1 METFGRSLS
10 TDSMKKIF
18 FSYISSAGKRNRLFI
33 VILFLLQLSF
43 SSRAEERQSA
53 EIWKQIVV
61 EDFETK
67 EWSSKNL
74 KTRLSE
80 EYFPDIRISSLL
92 LSPERNSSKSLLLE
106 VPAEKNQ
113 SFEILWEQS
122 WKTRGFVQEFQFHI
136 YSSGSGASLYVLL
149 RDSTLEVKKILITHL
164 SFEGWKK
171 IRLNVIRKI
180 RQEDIVFSKQIPV
193 EFLGL
198 LYEAPFVMKRGSRD
212 LFAIDDIVAIVRDK
226 NRMFS
231 NDKALIR

>member
-1 METFGRSLS
+1 
-10 TDSMKKIF
+10 MKKNSLLHIPF
-18 FSYISSAGKRNRLFI
+18 TEKRNRLLLVF
-33 VILFLLQLSF
+33 LFLFKLSNPLV
-43 SSRAEERQSA
+43 AEEKSSA
-53 EIWKQIVV
+53 EIWKQVIV

-67 EWSSKNL
+67 EWNSKNL

-80 EYFPDIRISSLL
+80 EYFPDIRTSSLL

-122 WKTRGFVQEFQFHI
+122 WKTKGFVQEFQFHI

-171 IRLNVIRKI
+171 IRLNVVRKI
-180 RQEDIVFSKQIPV
+180 RQDDIVFTKQNPV

-198 LYEAPFVMKRGSRD
+198 LYEAPFEMKRGSRD
-212 LFAIDDIVAIVRDK
+212 LFAIDDILAIVRDK
-226 NRMFS
+226 NRMFL
-231 NDKALIR
+231 NDKTLVR

>member
-1 METFGRSLS
+1 
-10 TDSMKKIF
+10 MKKIF

-171 IRLNVIRKI
+171 IKLNVIRKI

-198 LYEAPFVMKRGSRD
+198 LYKAPFVMKRGSRD

-231 NDKALIR
+231 NDKTLIR

>member
-1 METFGRSLS
+1 MLVAT
-10 TDSMKKIF
+10 
-18 FSYISSAGKRNRLFI
+18 
-33 VILFLLQLSF
+33 LLLIRLSF
-43 SSRAEERQSA
+43 PLHAEEKSSA
-53 EIWKQIVV
+53 EIWKQVVV

-74 KTRLSE
+74 KTRLPA
-80 EYFPDIRISSLL
+80 EYFPDIRTSSLL
-92 LSPERNSSKSLLLE
+92 LSPERNSSQSLLLE

-122 WKTRGFVQEFQFHI
+122 WKTKGFVQEFQFHI
-136 YSSGSGASLYVLL
+136 YSSGSGASLYILL

-180 RQEDIVFSKQIPV
+180 RQDDIVFTKQNPV

-198 LYEAPFVMKRGSRD
+198 LYEAPFEMKRGTRD
-212 LFAIDDIVAIVRDK
+212 LFAIDDILAIVRDK
-226 NRMFS
+226 NRMFQG
-231 NDKALIR
+231 DKTLIK

>member
-1 METFGRSLS
+1 
-10 TDSMKKIF
+10 MKKKS
-18 FSYISSAGKRNRLFI
+18 FSIVPFTRKHNHLFL
-33 VILFLLQLSF
+33 VILFLFQLSF
-43 SSRAEERQSA
+43 SLKAQEKPSA
-53 EIWKQIVV
+53 EIWKQIIV

-74 KTRLSE
+74 KTRLPK
-80 EYFPDIRISSLL
+80 EYFPDIRTSSLL
-92 LSPERNSSKSLLLE
+92 LSPERNSSGSLLLE

-113 SFEILWEQS
+113 SFEILWEQP
-122 WKTRGFVQEFQFHI
+122 WKTKGFVQEFQFHI

-180 RQEDIVFSKQIPV
+180 RQDDIVFTKQIPV

-198 LYEAPFVMKRGSRD
+198 LYEAPFSMKRGSRD
-212 LFAIDDIVAIVRDK
+212 LFAIDDILAIVRDK
-226 NRMFS
+226 NRMFAS
-231 NDKALIR
+231 EY

>member
-18 FSYISSAGKRNRLFI
+18 FSHILSTEKRNRLFI
-33 VILFLLQLSF
+33 VILFLFRLSF
-43 SSRAEERQSA
+43 SLRAEERTSA
-53 EIWKQIVV
+53 EVWKQITV

-74 KTRLSE
+74 KTRLSK
-80 EYFPDIRISSLL
+80 EYSPDIRTSSLL
-92 LSPERNSSKSLLLE
+92 LSLERNSSKSLLLE

-122 WKTRGFVQEFQFHI
+122 WKTKGFVQEFQFHI

-164 SFEGWKK
+164 SFEGWRK

-198 LYEAPFVMKRGSRD
+198 LYEAPFTMKRGSRD

-231 NDKALIR
+231 GDKTLVR